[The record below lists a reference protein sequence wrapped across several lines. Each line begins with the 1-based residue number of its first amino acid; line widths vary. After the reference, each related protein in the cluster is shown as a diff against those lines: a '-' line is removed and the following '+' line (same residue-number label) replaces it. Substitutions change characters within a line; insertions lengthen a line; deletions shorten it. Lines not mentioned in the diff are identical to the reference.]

1 MKKKIILVVSILLF
15 VKVEAQTSTFTSI
28 DSLVFRGR
36 YKQALGLLKSQPES
50 FHNLYKTARI
60 YDALDNYKKAAK
72 NYAKAITYKQDYAT
86 KLKLATIYKKQG
98 ANKKAID
105 LYESIINNDVDNL
118 LVKYQL
124 GKLYLKTHQLKKA
137 KTIFKELIK
146 SDSQNANYS
155 YQLGNV
161 YALFKKRNLKI
172 NSYLDAYK
180 KDKEHLKSIHQL
192 AKSFTKLRDKDS
204 ARIFINRG
212 LEVSPNHFE
221 LNKLKVN
228 RLYLDK
234 KYSKAIQRLKKLDTL
249 KPKEFYVQ
257 KMLGR
262 SFFQLK
268 KLDSAKKYFNKAF
281 KLDKSDHKS
290 LEYLGDIA
298 VEKKNYREAEYRY
311 LWSIYTGREPRD
323 KGFYGMGRVN
333 LETGKKKLA
342 IRFFKDAIEEN
353 GKNYRALY
361 QLATTSDDYYQD
373 KKIAFKHYQKY
384 LEKFEKKDSILTDH
398 VKTRIKDIKKLYFL
412 KGEVLE

>member
-1 MKKKIILVVSILLF
+1 MKKKIVLVSILLF

-28 DSLVFRGR
+28 DSLVFKGR

-50 FHNLYKTARI
+50 FHSLSKTANI
-60 YDALDNYKKAAK
+60 YDVLDAYKKAAS
-72 NYAKAITYKQDYAT
+72 NYEKALAYKQDYAT
-86 KLKLATIYKKQG
+86 KLKLAIIYKKQG
-98 ANKKAID
+98 ANKKAINV
-105 LYESIINNDVDNL
+105 YESIIDNDADNL

-124 GKLYLKTHQLKKA
+124 GKLYLKTNQLKKA
-137 KTIFKELIK
+137 KVVFKELIK
-146 SDSQNANYS
+146 KDSQNANYS

-172 NSYLDAYK
+172 NSYLDAFR
-180 KDKEHLKSIHQL
+180 KDNEHLKSIHQL

-212 LEVSPNHFE
+212 IEISPNHFE

-234 KYSKAIQRLKKLDTL
+234 KYTKAIQRLRKLDTL
-249 KPKEFYVQ
+249 NPKEFYVQ

-268 KLDSAKKYFNKAF
+268 KLDSAKKYFNKAL
-281 KLDKSDHKS
+281 KLDRSDHKS

-298 VEKKNYREAEYRY
+298 AEEKNYKEAESRY
-311 LWSIYTGREPRD
+311 LWSVYAGKQPRD
-323 KGFYGMGRVN
+323 RGYYGMGRIN

-342 IRFFKDAIEEN
+342 IRFFKDATKEN
-353 GKNYRALY
+353 YKNYRALY

-373 KKIAFKHYQKY
+373 KKIAFKHYQRY